1 MYVKSCLPEK
11 TKTGNG
17 SGIITDDNAIIDPG
31 EIEENFNFLI
41 SIGANLQKKA
51 SPTKKTFTNY
61 LLKPNSQNFIVASTT
76 AD

>member
-1 MYVKSCLPEK
+1 MKSCLPEK

-41 SIGANLQKKA
+41 SIGANLQKK
-51 SPTKKTFTNY
+51 SLSY
-61 LLKPNSQNFIVASTT
+61 
-76 AD
+76 

>member
-41 SIGANLQKKA
+41 SIGANLKKKA

-61 LLKPNSQNFIVASTT
+61 LLKPNSQNFIVAPTT